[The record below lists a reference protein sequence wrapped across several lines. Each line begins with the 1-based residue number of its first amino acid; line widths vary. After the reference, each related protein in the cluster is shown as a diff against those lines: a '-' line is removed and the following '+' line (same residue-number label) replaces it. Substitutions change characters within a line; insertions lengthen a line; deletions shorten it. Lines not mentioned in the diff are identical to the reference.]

1 MTLYGADD
9 GDDDGDDDG
18 GADDGDDDG
27 DVVFAI
33 LWNAWSL
40 GCALYNATRRL
51 HLLSGFIRPIC
62 RKRICRPVA
71 CFTVLLL
78 PGHGVLRIVATAI
91 APRIVA
97 TAIAPYE
104 IGTRQLNCFTLGI
117 IIYAGSKLHTHGST
131 IDVKL

>member
-1 MTLYGADD
+1 MTLYGAVSLPHPHDV
-9 GDDDGDDDG
+9 

-62 RKRICRPVA
+62 RKRICRARRLLHCIAVA
-71 CFTVLLL
+71 RAWCS
-78 PGHGVLRIVATAI
+78 
-91 APRIVA
+91 
-97 TAIAPYE
+97 
-104 IGTRQLNCFTLGI
+104 QD
-117 IIYAGSKLHTHGST
+117 S
-131 IDVKL
+131 

>member
-51 HLLSGFIRPIC
+51 SLM
-62 RKRICRPVA
+62 
-71 CFTVLLL
+71 
-78 PGHGVLRIVATAI
+78 
-91 APRIVA
+91 
-97 TAIAPYE
+97 
-104 IGTRQLNCFTLGI
+104 
-117 IIYAGSKLHTHGST
+117 HGSIPT
-131 IDVKL
+131 

>member
-91 APRIVA
+91 PL
-97 TAIAPYE
+97 YE

-117 IIYAGSKLHTHGST
+117 IIYVANKLHTHTEARS
-131 IDVKL
+131 ILNFIVVSL

>member
-9 GDDDGDDDG
+9 GDDGDDDG

-33 LWNAWSL
+33 LWNTWSL

-78 PGHGVLRIVATAI
+78 PGHGVLRILATAI
-91 APRIVA
+91 LLL
-97 TAIAPYE
+97 E
-104 IGTRQLNCFTLGI
+104 IGRCTPNCITLGI
-117 IIYAGSKLHTHGST
+117 IIHVAKKLHTRKHHQ
-131 IDVKL
+131 D

>member
-33 LWNAWSL
+33 LWNTWSL

-78 PGHGVLRIVATAI
+78 PGHGVLRILATAI
-91 APRIVA
+91 LL
-97 TAIAPYE
+97 YE